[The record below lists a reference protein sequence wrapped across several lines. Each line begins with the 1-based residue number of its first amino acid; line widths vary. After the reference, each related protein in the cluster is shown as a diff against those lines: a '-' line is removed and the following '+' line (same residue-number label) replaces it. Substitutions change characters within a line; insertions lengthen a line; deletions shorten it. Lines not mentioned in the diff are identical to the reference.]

1 MDLPVWRRSTEPPE
15 ELRMESLKRRGLD
28 RVLSLL
34 VLLLPFSL
42 EKPIDFNIFRV
53 KLKKLHLL
61 YVRSKKSYDDFY
73 ELPCRCW
80 YLFAALA
87 LSA

>member
-15 ELRMESLKRRGLD
+15 ELRIESLKRRGLD

-42 EKPIDFNIFRV
+42 ENQEISTF
-53 KLKKLHLL
+53 LGLT
-61 YVRSKKSYDDFY
+61 
-73 ELPCRCW
+73 
-80 YLFAALA
+80 
-87 LSA
+87 